1 MEKGKYNFFKMKK
14 EIIPINDLAYQQNLL
29 LNELLPVLEKVITS
43 GRYVLGENVERLEK
57 EVAKLCGVK
66 YGVGVN
72 SGTDAL
78 TLSLHALNIGRGDEV
93 ITSPFSFVASAESV
107 IIVGARPVF
116 VDIDPLTFNI
126 SPIEIEKKVGKR
138 TKAIMPVH
146 LFGQACDM
154 TAITRLANAYS
165 LLIIEDSAQAIG
177 ATHKGQPVCS
187 FGEVGCLSFY
197 PTKNLGAM
205 GDGGMVLTS
214 NDELNEKLRLMR
226 CHGGKDYTFA
236 FLGTNSRLDELQ
248 AAILLLKLRYLE
260 KWTEE
265 RRKNAKIYKEL
276 LEDVK
281 EITLPYEAEDNHHV
295 YHQFTIRAKKRD
307 ELREYLLSEGIQT
320 MVYYPCP
327 LHLQP
332 AFSYLGYKEKDFPEA
347 ERAAKE
353 VISLPVYPGLETQQI
368 RRVAN
373 AIRRFYKRRE
383 I

>member
-1 MEKGKYNFFKMKK
+1 M
-14 EIIPINDLAYQQNLL
+14 
-29 LNELLPVLEKVITS
+29 LNELLPVLEQVITS
-43 GRYVLGENVERLEK
+43 GRYVLGENVEKLER
-57 EVAKLCGVK
+57 EVAKLCNVR

-93 ITSPFSFVASAESV
+93 ITTPFSFIASAESV

-116 VDIDPLTFNI
+116 ADIDPLTFNI
-126 SPIEIEKKVGKR
+126 SPQEIEKKIGKR
-138 TKAIMPVH
+138 TRAIMPVH

-154 TAITRLANAYS
+154 TAITQIANDNS
-165 LLIIEDSAQAIG
+165 LLIIEDSAQAIC
-177 ATHKGQPVCS
+177 ASHKGQPVCS

-214 NDELNEKLRLMR
+214 NEEIYQKLKLMR
-226 CHGGKDYTFA
+226 CHGGRDYTFD

-248 AAILLLKLRYLE
+248 AAILLVKLRYLE
-260 KWTEE
+260 KWTTE
-265 RRKNAKIYKEL
+265 RRENAKLYKEL
-276 LEDVK
+276 LKDVG
-281 EITLPYEAEDNHHV
+281 EITLPFEADGNYHV
-295 YHQFTIRAKKRD
+295 YHQFTIRAKNRD
-307 ELREYLLSEGIQT
+307 ELREFLLSEGIQT

-332 AFSYLGYKEKDFPEA
+332 AFSYLGYKEGDFPEA
-347 ERAAKE
+347 EKASRE
-353 VISLPVYPGLETQQI
+353 VISLPIYPGLRKDQI
-368 RRVAN
+368 VRVAN
-373 AIRRFYKRRE
+373 AIRKFYKRRE

>member
-1 MEKGKYNFFKMKK
+1 MEK
-14 EIIPINDLAYQQNLL
+14 EIIPINDLAYQHNLL
-29 LNELLPVLEKVITS
+29 LNEMLPLVEQVITS
-43 GRYVLGENVERLEK
+43 GRYVLGENVEKLER
-57 EVAKLCGVK
+57 EIAKLCGVK

-107 IIVGARPVF
+107 IIVGARPIF
-116 VDIDPLTFNI
+116 ADIDPLTFNI
-126 SPIEIEKKVGKR
+126 SPDEIGKRISRR

-154 TAITRLANAYS
+154 GRITQLGKANS
-165 LLIIEDSAQAIG
+165 LLIIEDSAQAI
-177 ATHKGQPVCS
+177 AASHNGQPVCS
-187 FGEVGCLSFY
+187 FGDVGCLSFY

-214 NDELNEKLRLMR
+214 NEELYQRLRLMR
-226 CHGGKDYTFA
+226 CHGGKDYTFN

-248 AAILLLKLRYLE
+248 AAVLLVKLRYLE

-265 RRKNAKIYKEL
+265 RRKNARFYKEL
-276 LEDVK
+276 LSDVE
-281 EITLPYEAEDNHHV
+281 EITLPYEAQDNHHV
-295 YHQFTIRAKKRD
+295 YHQFTIRAKERD
-307 ELREYLLSEGIQT
+307 ELRRYLLSEGIQT

-332 AFSYLGYKEKDFPEA
+332 AFSYLGYKEGDFPQA
-347 ERAAKE
+347 EKAAKE
-353 VISLPVYPGLETQQI
+353 VISLPVYPGLKEEQI
-368 RRVAN
+368 LRVAN

>member
-1 MEKGKYNFFKMKK
+1 MRKDKYNIFQMHK

-29 LNELLPVLEKVITS
+29 LNELLPVLEQVITS
-43 GRYVLGENVERLEK
+43 GRYVLGENVEKLER
-57 EVAKLCGVK
+57 EVAKLCNVR

-93 ITSPFSFVASAESV
+93 ITTPFSFIASAESV

-116 VDIDPLTFNI
+116 ADIDPLTFNI
-126 SPIEIEKKVGKR
+126 SPQEIEKKIGKR
-138 TKAIMPVH
+138 TRAIMPVH

-154 TAITRLANAYS
+154 TAITQIANDNS
-165 LLIIEDSAQAIG
+165 LLIIEDSAQAIC
-177 ATHKGQPVCS
+177 ASHKGQPVCS

-214 NDELNEKLRLMR
+214 NEEIYQKLKLMR
-226 CHGGKDYTFA
+226 CHGGRDYTFD

-248 AAILLLKLRYLE
+248 AAILLVKLRYLE
-260 KWTEE
+260 KWTTE
-265 RRKNAKIYKEL
+265 RRENAKLYKEL
-276 LEDVK
+276 LKDVG
-281 EITLPYEAEDNHHV
+281 EITLPFEADGNYHV
-295 YHQFTIRAKKRD
+295 YHQFTIRAKNRD
-307 ELREYLLSEGIQT
+307 ELREFLLSEGIQT

-332 AFSYLGYKEKDFPEA
+332 AFSYLGYKEGDFPEA
-347 ERAAKE
+347 EKASRE
-353 VISLPVYPGLETQQI
+353 VISLPIYPGLRKDQI
-368 RRVAN
+368 VRVAN
-373 AIRRFYKRRE
+373 AIRKFYKRRE

>member
-1 MEKGKYNFFKMKK
+1 MEREF
-14 EIIPINDLAYQQNLL
+14 IPINDLAYQQKVL
-29 LNELLPVLEKVITS
+29 LNELLPVVEQVIVS
-43 GRYVLGENVERLEK
+43 GRYVLGENVEKLEK
-57 EVAKLCGVK
+57 EIAKLCNVK

-78 TLSLHALNIGRGDEV
+78 TLSLHALDVGRGDEV

-116 VDIDPLTFNI
+116 ADIDPLTFNI
-126 SPIEIEKKVGKR
+126 SPEEIGKRITKR

-154 TAITRLANAYS
+154 TTITQLAQAHS
-165 LLIIEDSAQAIG
+165 LLIIEDSAQAIL
-177 ATHKGQPVCS
+177 ASHKGQPVCS

-205 GDGGMVLTS
+205 GDGGMILTS
-214 NDELNEKLRLMR
+214 DEELAQKLRLMR
-226 CHGGKDYTFA
+226 CHGGKDYTFD

-248 AAILLLKLRYLE
+248 AAILLLKLRYLKE
-260 KWTEE
+260 WTEE
-265 RRKNAKIYKEL
+265 RRRNAQLYREL
-276 LEDVK
+276 LEDVE
-281 EITLPYEAEDNHHV
+281 EITLPYEAEDNYHV
-295 YHQFTIRAKKRD
+295 YHQFTIRARRRD
-307 ELREYLLSEGIQT
+307 ELREFLLSEGIQT

-332 AFSYLGYKEKDFPEA
+332 AFSYLGYKEGDFPEA

-353 VISLPVYPGLETQQI
+353 VISLPIYPGLGQHQI
-368 RRVAN
+368 TRIAN
-373 AIRRFYKRRE
+373 AIRRFYNRRE